1 MTDQPKENSGMS
13 KDIANEAVTLQDL
26 YERVQRVCMGAL
38 VPRIRQDWNPHGAK
52 RVKSWRSTNDFRLDD
67 AEAESIILA
76 ACVRWLADNGHQP
89 ICIEK
94 NNSNRTPSHYPQY
107 LPKHFV
113 VEIMDTPIYQQTF
126 SDNLAIAAL
135 LAVEAVCKERG
146 NV

>member
-1 MTDQPKENSGMS
+1 MS
-13 KDIANEAVTLQDL
+13 KDMANEAITLPDL
-26 YERVQRVCMGAL
+26 YYRVAKVCQGVRVLNLYPPTWEGGAWS
-38 VPRIRQDWNPHGAK
+38 IDSAGGT
-52 RVKSWRSTNDFRLDD
+52 SSSISTSM
-67 AEAESIILA
+67 AESLILA
-76 ACVRWLADNGHQP
+76 ACVRWLVDNGHQP

-146 NV
+146 NA

>member
-1 MTDQPKENSGMS
+1 M
-13 KDIANEAVTLQDL
+13 
-26 YERVQRVCMGAL
+26 
-38 VPRIRQDWNPHGAK
+38 
-52 RVKSWRSTNDFRLDD
+52 
-67 AEAESIILA
+67 AESLLLA
-76 ACVRWLADNGHQP
+76 SCVRWLADNGHQP

-135 LAVEAVCKERG
+135 LAVEAVCKERSHA
-146 NV
+146 

>member
-1 MTDQPKENSGMS
+1 MTTATSIP
-13 KDIANEAVTLQDL
+13 DL
-26 YERVQRVCMGAL
+26 YA
-38 VPRIRQDWNPHGAK
+38 
-52 RVKSWRSTNDFRLDD
+52 RVKAACPEACPPQVSVVGGIFQLAIECTDVGHCASWSWATD
-67 AEAESIILA
+67 ATMPVVESLILA
-76 ACVRWLADNGHQP
+76 SCVRWLADNGHQP

-135 LAVEAVCKERG
+135 LAVEAVCEERSH
-146 NV
+146 V